1 MKRLVLG
8 KGHVQPVW
16 AGHPW
21 VFQQATERTEGRPAH
36 GDEVEVWDA
45 AGHQLGMAT
54 YSEGSAICARIYS
67 RTPGERFGREL
78 FERRLRSALALR
90 LELGVGVPDGHERT
104 TGYRVLHGEG
114 DELPGLVV
122 DRFGDVVVYQL
133 GTAALAARRA
143 EVQDAIEAV
152 LAPRAIIE
160 RTSQRTAQQER
171 FEGISGVVRGKEPEA
186 LVFEERGLAFELPLA
201 LTQKTGFYFDQ
212 RPLRARVEALSRG
225 RRVLDAYSFVGAIAL
240 SAQRGGAS
248 SVLAVDSS
256 EPAIQV
262 ARALSA
268 KNALAIE
275 ARAADAEVVLGEQE
289 SAYDLVVV
297 DPPKFA
303 HKRADVPR
311 ASARFRRIAAS
322 ALRAAAP
329 GGLVVVSS
337 CSSAIGMGEL
347 GRIVALGARD
357 AGKEA
362 RVVERVFQ
370 GADHPVPP
378 AFPEGLYLSTLILRV
393 E

>member
-1 MKRLVLG
+1 MKRIVLG

-21 VFQQATERTEGRPAH
+21 VFSQAAERVEGRPAH
-36 GDEVEVWDA
+36 GDEVAIWDA
-45 AGHQLGMAT
+45 AGHELGMAT

-90 LELGVGVPDGHERT
+90 VELGVAVSEGNLRT

-122 DRFGDVVVYQL
+122 DRFGDVVVYQF
-133 GTAALAARRA
+133 GTAALAARRV
-143 EVQDAIEAV
+143 EVEDAIEAV

-160 RTSQRTAQQER
+160 RTSQRTAEQER
-171 FEGISGVVRGKEPEA
+171 FEGRSGVVRGAAPEA
-186 LVFEERGLAFELPLA
+186 LVFDERGIAFELPLA

-225 RRVLDAYSFVGAIAL
+225 RRVLDTYSFVGATAL
-240 SAQRGGAS
+240 AARRGGAV

-256 EPAIQV
+256 QPAIET
-262 ARALSA
+262 ARTLAER
-268 KNALAIE
+268 NALPIE
-275 ARAADAEVVLGEQE
+275 VRAADAEVVLAEKEQ
-289 SAYDLVVV
+289 AYDLVIV

-322 ALRAAAP
+322 AFRAATP

-337 CSSAIGMGEL
+337 CSSAIGLGEL

-357 AGKEA
+357 AGKAA

-378 AFPEGLYLSTLILRV
+378 AFPEGLYLTTLVARV

>member
-1 MKRLVLG
+1 MKRIVLG

-21 VFQQATERTEGRPAH
+21 VFSQAAERVEGRPTH
-36 GDEVEVWDA
+36 GDEVAVWDA
-45 AGHQLGMAT
+45 AGHELGMAT

-67 RTPGERFGREL
+67 RTPGEHFGREL

-90 LELGVGVPDGHERT
+90 VELGVAVEAGDRQT

-114 DELPGLVV
+114 DDLPGLVV

-143 EVQDAIEAV
+143 EVQDALEAV
-152 LAPRAIIE
+152 FAPRALIE
-160 RTSQRTAQQER
+160 RTSRRTAAQER
-171 FEGISGVVRGKEPEA
+171 FEGISGVVRGPDPEA

-212 RPLRARVEALSRG
+212 RPLRARVEALARG
-225 RRVLDAYSFVGAIAL
+225 RRVLDTYSFVGAVAL
-240 SAQRGGAS
+240 SARRGGAA
-248 SVLAVDSS
+248 SVVAVDSS
-256 EPAIQV
+256 EPAIAA
-262 ARALSA
+262 ARSLAA
-268 KNALAIE
+268 KNALPID
-275 ARAADAEVVLGEQE
+275 ARAADAEAVLTEQQ

-311 ASARFRRIAAS
+311 ASARFRRIVGS
-322 ALRAAAP
+322 AFRAVTP

-337 CSSAIGMGEL
+337 CSAAIGLAEL

-357 AGKEA
+357 AGKVA
-362 RVVERVFQ
+362 RIVERVFQ

-378 AFPEGLYLSTLILRV
+378 AFPEGLYLTTLIARS